1 MKQWISIPASLATLK
16 CIVLV
21 EEQVSVCYKVEGW
34 ALWHMPEI
42 PSMVEV
48 AVGRFKSIL
57 DYVVKF
63 QVSIGSI
70 AHSKLT

>member
-1 MKQWISIPASLATLK
+1 M
-16 CIVLV
+16 
-21 EEQVSVCYKVEGW
+21 
-34 ALWHMPEI
+34 WHMPEI

-70 AHSKLT
+70 ARSKLT